1 MSSIQ
6 SRKTHIIA
14 NACSEPVVFEGS
26 PYFLY
31 ETRKGVFQAVKS
43 IVPTPDKQGRAIFDS
58 DIGEL
63 VLGRDIGEIDCDLKV
78 KIEVLKEDF
87 MPYIINDLRGF
98 ARKCNE
104 EYITYRTA
112 GDSSQG
118 FGNFYPTSNPRI
130 AKIDLMPR
138 VFVRA
143 V

>member
-1 MSSIQ
+1 MNSS
-6 SRKTHIIA
+6 RLRTHTVV
-14 NACSEPVVFEGS
+14 NACSEPVFFEGS

-87 MPYIINDLRGF
+87 MPYIINDLRVL
-98 ARKCNE
+98 ARKFKE
-104 EYITYRTA
+104 EYISYKTA
-112 GDSSQG
+112 GDSGQG
-118 FGNFYPTSNPRI
+118 LANFYPTNNPRI
-130 AKIDLMPR
+130 AKVDLMPR